1 MNQKAVLDF
10 LNDVIFENAI
20 KNDLKAKTVKK
31 SIEEYQKYLQNN
43 SLADETTLK
52 FISRIEENTAK
63 YLSLAKSMR
72 EVGLNI
78 SVYNMVTAAD
88 DVVKRVERAQSNTS
102 CGSPNAS
109 DLCCGR
115 SGPSPYQIA
124 FNRIPS
130 DRQIPDDSGP
140 IGGNC

>member
-31 SIEEYQKYLQNN
+31 SIEEYQKYLENN

-78 SVYNMVTAAD
+78 SVHNMVTAAD

-102 CGSPNAS
+102 CGSPIREDS
-109 DLCCGR
+109 R
-115 SGPSPYQIA
+115 S
-124 FNRIPS
+124 R
-130 DRQIPDDSGP
+130 
-140 IGGNC
+140 C